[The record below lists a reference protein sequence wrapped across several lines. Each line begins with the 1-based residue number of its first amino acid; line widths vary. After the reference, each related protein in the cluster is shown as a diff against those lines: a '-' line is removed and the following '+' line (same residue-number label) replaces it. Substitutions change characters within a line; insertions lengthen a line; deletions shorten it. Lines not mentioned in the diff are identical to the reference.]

1 LKQAFE
7 PPKDMTNQPQDNPT
21 PTFRDQLLAG
31 FRSAEERMNGETKSP
46 LHQVRRAALQT
57 FELLGFPTLKH
68 EEWKY
73 SNVASLIN
81 KSYQL
86 GQSSDLTP
94 DDLDPLQIPN
104 LSGNILYFVNGQYR
118 ADLSRIISPA
128 SEVQILP
135 FREALTEQSEAVGA
149 YFARIAHFED
159 NAFTA
164 LNTAFAFD
172 GVFIRVPDNK
182 TVAEPIILR
191 FLTDARTTSVAAQP
205 RNLIIAGRNA
215 EVKVVESYRTLGE
228 EASLTNTVTEV
239 MVARDARVEYYKVQ
253 NDSDQSHHIGT
264 TQVQQADNSLF
275 YAATVTLNGGFVR
288 NNLNIV
294 LDGEHAEAHMYGL
307 YIPNGRQH
315 VDNHTLVDHAKPN
328 SYSNELYKGILEE
341 RSTGVFNGKIY
352 VRPDA
357 QKTNAYQSCK
367 NVVLSPDATMN
378 TKPQLEIYADD
389 VKCSHG
395 TTTGKLNE
403 EALFYMR
410 SRGIPK
416 EQAQT
421 LLMFAFAEDVMT
433 KIKIDPIREYL
444 EGVVAQKLAM

>member
-1 LKQAFE
+1 
-7 PPKDMTNQPQDNPT
+7 
-21 PTFRDQLLAG
+21 
-31 FRSAEERMNGETKSP
+31 MNGETRSS

-57 FELLGFPTLKH
+57 FETLGFPTLKH

-81 KSYQL
+81 KAYQI
-86 GQSSDLTP
+86 GQPSEVTAEEL
-94 DDLDPLQIPN
+94 LPLQIPN
-104 LSGNILYFVNGQYR
+104 LSGNMLYFVNGQYR
-118 ADLSRIISPA
+118 ADLSRIVSPA

-149 YFARIAHFED
+149 YFSRIADYQD

-182 TVAEPIILR
+182 TVTEPIIMR
-191 FLTDARTTSVAAQP
+191 FITDARTNAVAAQP
-205 RNLIIAGRNA
+205 RNLIIAGRNS
-215 EVKVVESYRTLGE
+215 EVKLVESYRTLGD
-228 EASLTNTVTEV
+228 EASFTNAVTEV
-239 MVARDARVEYYKVQ
+239 VVARDARVEYYKVQ
-253 NDSDQSHHIGT
+253 NDSDQSYHIGT
-264 TQVQQADNSLF
+264 TQVRQADNSLF
-275 YAATVTLNGGFVR
+275 YSATVTLNGGFVR
-288 NNLNIV
+288 NNLHIV
-294 LDGEHAEAHMYGL
+294 LDGEHCEAHMYGL

-315 VDNHTLVDHAKPN
+315 IDNHTLVDHAKPN

-341 RSTGVFNGKIY
+341 RATGVFNGKIF

-395 TTTGKLNE
+395 TTTGQLNE

-444 EGVVAQKLAM
+444 EGIVAQKLAM